1 MSVRQGILVLLAEQG
16 MHVSQ
21 LKAEF
26 EARTG
31 GAWPVNIGQVFT
43 TLQRL
48 ERDGLVEKVPHQGA
62 AEPERFRA
70 TAAGAAEA
78 DAWWSRPVERGAP
91 ARDELAIKLALAV
104 TARGV
109 DVRAVVQA
117 QRTET
122 MRALHDYTR
131 LKVDG
136 RPGTASPATPS
147 EVRRRPD
154 GSGVPAVPGSPL
166 TGSVLGGADELAWS
180 LVLDHLVFATEAEVR
195 WLDHVE
201 TRVARAAADRRPGGT
216 PSGEGRAASAQ
227 GADAT
232 PPPSAAPPSDAER
245 TVGPASAGG
254 THPGGAWGSR

>member
-21 LKAEF
+21 LKTEF

-62 AEPERFRA
+62 AEPERFRL
-70 TAAGAAEA
+70 TDAGAAEA
-78 DAWWSRPVERGAP
+78 SAWWSRPVERGAP

-131 LKVDG
+131 LKIGG
-136 RPGTASPATPS
+136 RSAAATEPTAPAAPRGADAAPV
-147 EVRRRPD
+147 EPVRATAPP
-154 GSGVPAVPGSPL
+154 PASAHGSP
-166 TGSVLGGADELAWS
+166 DELAWS

-201 TRVARAAADRRPGGT
+201 TRVARAAAEQRPDGM
-216 PSGEGRAASAQ
+216 PSGAGRTASAQ
-227 GADAT
+227 GADAA
-232 PPPSAAPPSDAER
+232 PPPSLTSSPDPAAPA
-245 TVGPASAGG
+245 
-254 THPGGAWGSR
+254 HPGGARSVR

>member
-48 ERDGLVEKVPHQGA
+48 ERDGLVERVPHQGA
-62 AEPERFRA
+62 SEPERFRA

-78 DAWWSRPVERGAP
+78 RAWWARPVERGAP

-109 DVRAVVQA
+109 DVQAVVQA

-131 LKVDG
+131 LKIGG
-136 RPGTASPATPS
+136 RPASARESAAADSRHDDVEPARPVAATA
-147 EVRRRPD
+147 RP
-154 GSGVPAVPGSPL
+154 PEPPPGAS
-166 TGSVLGGADELAWS
+166 DDLAWS

-201 TRVARAAADRRPGGT
+201 TRVARAAAEQRRDGA
-216 PSGEGRAASAQ
+216 PSGTSRTASAQ
-227 GADAT
+227 GADAER
-232 PPPSAAPPSDAER
+232 PS
-245 TVGPASAGG
+245 TGPADASGAGP
-254 THPGGAWGSR
+254 THAPATGAGDTRSPR

>member
-78 DAWWSRPVERGAP
+78 SAWWSRPVERGAP

-109 DVRAVVQA
+109 DVQAVVQA

-131 LKVDG
+131 LKMGG
-136 RPGTASPATPS
+136 RPAAATERTAPAARGADAEPA
-147 EVRRRPD
+147 EPVRATAPPPASAHG
-154 GSGVPAVPGSPL
+154 GS
-166 TGSVLGGADELAWS
+166 DELAWS

-201 TRVARAAADRRPGGT
+201 TRVARAAAEQRPDGT
-216 PSGEGRAASAQ
+216 PSGAGRTASAQ
-227 GADAT
+227 GADAA
-232 PPPSAAPPSDAER
+232 PPPSTGPAGPSGAGATPAAPTGAGDAW
-245 TVGPASAGG
+245 SA
-254 THPGGAWGSR
+254 R

>member
-1 MSVRQGILVLLAEQG
+1 MSVRQGILVLLAEQA

-26 EARTG
+26 ESRTG

-48 ERDGLVEKVPHQGA
+48 ERDTLVERAPHEGTT
-62 AEPERFRA
+62 ELERFSLTDLGRDEVA
-70 TAAGAAEA
+70 
-78 DAWWSRPVERGAP
+78 AWWSRPVERGAP

-104 TARGV
+104 TSHGI

-131 LKVDG
+131 LKAAG
-136 RPGTASPATPS
+136 RPDTTP
-147 EVRRRPD
+147 RRAAGGGD
-154 GSGVPAVPGSPL
+154 GPPLGPGQ
-166 TGSVLGGADELAWS
+166 DDLAWS
-180 LVLDHLVFATEAEVR
+180 LVLDHLVFAAEAEVR

-201 TRVARAAADRRPGGT
+201 ARVARASLSRT
-216 PSGEGRAASAQ
+216 TSVQ
-227 GADAT
+227 GADVVRESET
-232 PPPSAAPPSDAER
+232 NAAHPAQHGARGER
-245 TVGPASAGG
+245 DS
-254 THPGGAWGSR
+254 

>member
-1 MSVRQGILVLLAEQG
+1 MSVRQGILVLLAERG

-21 LKAEF
+21 LKTEF

-62 AEPERFRA
+62 AEPERFRL
-70 TAAGAAEA
+70 TDAGAAEA
-78 DAWWSRPVERGAP
+78 RAWWSRPVERGAP

-109 DVRAVVQA
+109 DVQAVVQA

-131 LKVDG
+131 LKIGG
-136 RPGTASPATPS
+136 RPTSAAEPPAALSSGAPDARGAEPAEPVEPVRATAPPPASAHGTP
-147 EVRRRPD
+147 
-154 GSGVPAVPGSPL
+154 
-166 TGSVLGGADELAWS
+166 DELAWS

-201 TRVARAAADRRPGGT
+201 TRVARAAAEQRPDGT
-216 PSGEGRAASAQ
+216 PVGAGRTASAQ
-227 GADAT
+227 GAAAGQ
-232 PPPSAAPPSDAER
+232 PPSTGPTRTGPTTASDHR
-245 TVGPASAGG
+245 ST
-254 THPGGAWGSR
+254 R